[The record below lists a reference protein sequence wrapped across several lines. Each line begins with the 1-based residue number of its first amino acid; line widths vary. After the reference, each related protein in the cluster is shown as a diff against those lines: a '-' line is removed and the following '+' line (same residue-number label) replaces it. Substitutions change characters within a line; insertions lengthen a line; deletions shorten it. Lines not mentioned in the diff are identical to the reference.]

1 MLGKANRSDASS
13 SKMARF
19 RHRPHANPLA
29 DNDFQF
35 PCTEPDE
42 FPFDLYYSTW
52 INQRGTD
59 VQGYHFDIVDIGC
72 GYGDFVRNISLAF
85 PNLLVIGLELR
96 DIPVVLGQQALLN
109 GRSIGQNE
117 NAAIIRCNIMKHL
130 PRLLARQ
137 SVRYL
142 TIMFPDPQFKTSH
155 IRRRVISPQ
164 LLSEYAY
171 YLESGGFLFI
181 CSDLQ
186 DLYLYM
192 YNTITAHPFFCE
204 IQHGDSASDNGN
216 DAQIVTT
223 ILQLMDKT
231 ADAERHMRKD
241 VDKAVY
247 KAVFRCTKPALCVNI
262 KCLHLETFMTAMKSL
277 QV

>member
-1 MLGKANRSDASS
+1 MLGKADRPDASS

-42 FPFDLYYSTW
+42 FPFDLYYPTWTSQRSTDA
-52 INQRGTD
+52 RE
-59 VQGYHFDIVDIGC
+59 YHFDIVDIGC
-72 GYGDFVRNISLAF
+72 GYGDFVRNVSLAF
-85 PNLLVIGLELR
+85 PDLLVIGLELR

-109 GRSIGQNE
+109 GRSAGQNE

-142 TIMFPDPQFKTSH
+142 TVMFPDPQFKASH
-155 IRRRVISPQ
+155 ARRRVISPQ

-171 YLESGGFLFI
+171 YLKSGGFLFV

-192 YNTITAHPFFCE
+192 CSTIAGHPFFCE
-204 IQHGDSASDNGN
+204 LQHEEGADDNDGDTR
-216 DAQIVTT
+216 VVKT
-223 ILQLMDKT
+223 ILKLMDKT

-241 VDKAVY
+241 ADKTVY
-247 KAVFRCTKPALCVNI
+247 KAVFRCTKPHC
-262 KCLHLETFMTAMKSL
+262 M
-277 QV
+277 